1 MISILL
7 ETIVLASI
15 PLPCYMCI
23 YIHSPRASFCH
34 FHSYLHYASTPG
46 ITDRK
51 KDTSRV
57 LFVADGNRCP
67 WNLRALITSLCP
79 GGRATITGRL
89 SGSSTNDRM
98 KVDSVFFFFFLGK
111 GGERDL
117 TGFLFFFASFVEG
130 KIFSL
135 SFSFRFSIDRTG
147 CSSRYSETERF
158 ASHKQFRKSFSFMR
172 FCNN

>member
-1 MISILL
+1 MPVEFTSFNNVALPRWSSNHYGQIIR
-7 ETIVLASI
+7 IVDQRSDE
-15 PLPCYMCI
+15 
-23 YIHSPRASFCH
+23 SGF
-34 FHSYLHYASTPG
+34 G
-46 ITDRK
+46 
-51 KDTSRV
+51 V
-57 LFVADGNRCP
+57 L
-67 WNLRALITSLCP
+67 
-79 GGRATITGRL
+79 
-89 SGSSTNDRM
+89 
-98 KVDSVFFFFFLGK
+98 FFFFLRK

-172 FCNN
+172 FCNNWFTSILLGIMQVFYIIIYFQSCLPIFEKF